1 MFKFD
6 MNRVLNGLEDLST
19 QEKIK
24 ALDKVYDQLEE
35 VANEVS
41 LTMAEIEEQYEL
53 VMLKKI
59 DEAVNKYAE
68 ENNIQNAITVEDG
81 VTECNYEDFGVRIL
95 PVIHFGEWQVS
106 ISLTRTIRLCHLEEI
121 AKKINIHYNKNNDIN
136 IPVSEDELIPKILE
150 ILQKLLIK

>member
-59 DEAVNKYAE
+59 DEAVNNKIHGDEAVISTPDSTVKVVVVPTDE
-68 ENNIQNAITVEDG
+68 ELMIAMDTQS
-81 VTECNYEDFGVRIL
+81 
-95 PVIHFGEWQVS
+95 VIAG
-106 ISLTRTIRLCHLEEI
+106 
-121 AKKINIHYNKNNDIN
+121 A
-136 IPVSEDELIPKILE
+136 
-150 ILQKLLIK
+150 